1 MTTKKRPG
9 MTKRPGRILVLVHPD
24 LVPPDEAKPEEV
36 LGSPWKTEY
45 DVVKTL
51 KELGH
56 EIQVIPVGGELGGLR
71 QAIHDFKPTVAFN
84 LLEGFDEVVTFD
96 ANIVAYLELLKV
108 RYTGCN
114 SRGLLLGR
122 DKAIAKKLLTYHRI
136 PVPDFA
142 IFPRGRRM
150 KKPKKLPF
158 PLFVKSLTLDA
169 SIGISQASVVE
180 TEEKLTERVQFIHEK
195 VGTDALVEQFI
206 DGREMYVGVLG
217 NRQLATLPI
226 WELLF
231 TKMPDDV
238 RKIATERLKWSLSYQ
253 KKHGIVSDEA
263 KDLPPEISKRI
274 REVCK
279 RVYKV
284 LQMSG
289 YARIDLRLAADGRVY
304 VIEANPNPQLSRDE
318 DFAQSALKQGVEYP
332 DLVERIVT
340 LGRSF
345 EPTLWG

>member
-1 MTTKKRPG
+1 MKKPVPRPC
-9 MTKRPGRILVLVHPD
+9 KVLVLVHPD

-36 LGSPWKTEY
+36 PGAPWKTEY
-45 DVVKTL
+45 DVVRTL

-56 EIQVIPVGGELGGLR
+56 ELLVLPVGGDLGVLRNGLY
-71 QAIHDFKPTVAFN
+71 DFKPSVTFN

-96 ANIVAYLELLKV
+96 ANIVAYLELMKA

-136 PVPDFA
+136 PVPDFV

-150 KKPKKLPF
+150 QKPKKLPF

-180 TEEKLTERVQFIHEK
+180 TEDKLQERVLFIHEK
-195 VGTDALVEQFI
+195 VGTDALVEQFV
-206 DGREMYVGVLG
+206 DGRELYVGVLG
-217 NRQLATLPI
+217 NQRLQTLPI

-238 RKIATERLKWSLSYQ
+238 RRIATERLKWSLAYQ
-253 KKHGIVSDEA
+253 KKHGIVSDAA
-263 KDLPPEISKRI
+263 KDLAPEVEARI
-274 REVCK
+274 RDLCK
-279 RVYKV
+279 RVYRT
-284 LQMSG
+284 LQLSG
-289 YARIDLRLAADGRVY
+289 YARVDLRLSADGRVY
-304 VIEANPNPQLSRDE
+304 VIEANPNPQLARDE
-318 DFAQSALKQGVEYP
+318 DFAQSAKKAGIEYP
-332 DLVERIVT
+332 DLIQRIVA
-340 LGRSF
+340 LGKSW